1 MTGRHVLFGAVFAT
15 LSSLV
20 FVACSGAAP
29 PTPTP
34 IPTPIPTPTP
44 TLPLDVERL
53 NVQVISSELSVGANR
68 MVFALLDN
76 DLKPILGVTA
86 ELSTFY
92 PAESSLGEPQQKVPA
107 HFRKWP
113 LGDIGV
119 YTAQLDFQQAGTW
132 GLRVE
137 ATGSDGSALV
147 GAVGFVVAEESSS
160 PAIGAQ
166 APRTKNKT
174 SRDVDRLEELTSAV
188 APDPEFYSMTIEEAL
203 LTGRPLV
210 VVFATP
216 LFCRTA
222 TCGPQIEVIGD
233 VKELYE
239 DRVNFIHVEVFDN
252 PHEIEGDLSKARTA
266 PAVEEWGLVT
276 EPWTFIVDSEG
287 RIAAKFEAFTTEEEL
302 REHLDIV
309 LE

>member
-1 MTGRHVLFGAVFAT
+1 MQHCPAW
-15 LSSLV
+15 SLWP
-20 FVACSGAAP
+20 AP
-29 PTPTP
+29 EQRPDSHSDSYTYSDTDANPP
-34 IPTPIPTPTP
+34 A
-44 TLPLDVERL
+44 DVERL

-166 APRTKNKT
+166 GSADQEQNEPGRRPFGGADLRRGAGPR
-174 SRDVDRLEELTSAV
+174 
-188 APDPEFYSMTIEEAL
+188 I
-203 LTGRPLV
+203 
-210 VVFATP
+210 
-216 LFCRTA
+216 LFN
-222 TCGPQIEVIGD
+222 D
-233 VKELYE
+233 Y
-239 DRVNFIHVEVFDN
+239 
-252 PHEIEGDLSKARTA
+252 
-266 PAVEEWGLVT
+266 
-276 EPWTFIVDSEG
+276 
-287 RIAAKFEAFTTEEEL
+287 
-302 REHLDIV
+302 
-309 LE
+309 